1 MTRLSTVPVTGATG
15 ATHARDPPSRF
26 GLCALWPA
34 LSVPMS
40 APAQARTATAG
51 RAARPDQH
59 SRGNPP

>member
-1 MTRLSTVPVTGATG
+1 MTRLSTAPVTGAPS

-26 GLCALWPA
+26 GLCALWLA

-51 RAARPDQH
+51 RAARPGRH
-59 SRGNPP
+59 SRGDPP